1 MSSATTNHRQHAGRL
16 AAALVLSAAL
26 LHGYGVEPQINPTDM
41 VHAAREL
48 AFHGHRDEALELL
61 DKRLAEKPTDSDALV
76 LRGTILSWEG
86 RYDEARKNLE
96 AVLAAHPGHGDA
108 IPALINVEM
117 WSDHPERAEQLA
129 REALRGEP
137 NDPDLLLAQAKA
149 LRSLNRTR
157 EALQVIRHLLLIDPG
172 NQKAVEMEQSMGDSL
187 RRFTASIDHSTEWFS
202 DGRTPWQEE
211 QVQLSRQTSA
221 GSLIA
226 RFDRANRFGDTS
238 QQVEID
244 AYPHIRPGM
253 YAYVNLAYSP
263 DAMLYPRF
271 RIGADLYKSLGHGF
285 EATAGFREMHFG
297 SDVHIYTGAVTKY
310 RGNWM
315 LTSRMYLTPDIV
327 GTSRSVQ
334 VQARHYGSSVDN
346 YFGVR
351 FGYGSSPTEVTYL
364 TDIQILDATSVSVEF
379 QRAIGRHVRWSGRF
393 GVSRED
399 RVGES
404 GLMHYLADTSLDYRF

>member
-1 MSSATTNHRQHAGRL
+1 
-16 AAALVLSAAL
+16 
-26 LHGYGVEPQINPTDM
+26 VEPQINPTDM
-41 VHAAREL
+41 VRAAREL

-61 DKRLAEKPTDSDALV
+61 DKRLAERPTDSDALV

-86 RYDEARKNLE
+86 RYDEARNTLE
-96 AVLAAHPGHGDA
+96 GVLAQHPGHGDA
-108 IPALINVEM
+108 LPALINVEM
-117 WSDHPERAEQLA
+117 WSDHPDRAEKLA
-129 REALRGEP
+129 REALRNDP
-137 NDPDLLLAQAKA
+137 NDSGLLLSQAKA

-172 NQKAVEMEQSMGDSL
+172 NQNAVQMEQSMGDSL
-187 RRFTASIDHSTEWFS
+187 RRWTASIDHSSEWFS

-226 RFDRANRFGDTS
+226 RFDHANRFGDTS

-253 YAYVNLAYSP
+253 YAYLNLGYSP

-271 RIGADLYKSLGHGF
+271 RVGADLYQSLGHGF

-297 SDVHIYTGAVTKY
+297 SDVHIYTAAVTKY

-364 TDIQILDATSVSVEF
+364 TDIQILDATSASVDF
-379 QRAIGRHVRWSGRF
+379 QRALGRHMRWSGRF

-399 RVGES
+399 RVGSS
-404 GLMHYLADTSLDYRF
+404 GLMHYLANTSLDYRF